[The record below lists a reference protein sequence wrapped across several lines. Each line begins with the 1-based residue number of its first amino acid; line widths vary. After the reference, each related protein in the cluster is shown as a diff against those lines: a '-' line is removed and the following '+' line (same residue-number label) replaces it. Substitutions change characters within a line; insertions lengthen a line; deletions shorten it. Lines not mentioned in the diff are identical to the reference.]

1 MARII
6 ARWDPFREAV
16 TLRDAMDRL
25 LEESFVRPAW
35 AGNGGEREQAAR
47 LPVDAYTTENE
58 VIILASVPGVKP
70 DDVEITIEGDTLTIR
85 GEMVAP
91 PENVNYVMQERGYGR
106 FSRTLTLN
114 VPVQAD
120 KANAEFENGVLT
132 LTIPKAEAVRPR
144 SIRVTAK

>member
-1 MARII
+1 MARVI
-6 ARWDPFREAV
+6 ARWDPFRDAV

-35 AGNGGEREQAAR
+35 AGNGEREHALR

-58 VIILASVPGVKP
+58 VIILASVPGIKP
-70 DDVEITIEGDTLTIR
+70 EDGEITIEGDTLTIR

-106 FSRTLTLN
+106 FGRTLTLN

-132 LTIPKAEAVRPR
+132 LTIPKAEAIRPR
-144 SIRVTAK
+144 SIKVTAK